1 MDIKDILKSIV
12 CKIFCFYLMLLLLF
26 VSYLYLILKLTYA
39 ALK

>member
-1 MDIKDILKSIV
+1 MQNIL
-12 CKIFCFYLMLLLLF
+12 FYLMLLLLF